1 MRAVVFL
8 ALLLL
13 VTNATVAQDRDGT
26 IQTAMPIVCQDAMAL
41 RDALRAEK
49 LLPVSEG
56 ITVNSRVLFVTW
68 AHPDGRWIATVVR
81 AESGIACI
89 VGIGQDFR
97 LLIPDKPDPE
107 RQS

>member
-1 MRAVVFL
+1 MRVV
-8 ALLLL
+8 LLLAFML
-13 VTNATVAQDRDGT
+13 TANATAAQDRAGT

-49 LLPVSEG
+49 FMPISEG

-81 AESGIACI
+81 AENGIACI
-89 VGIGQDFR
+89 VGVGQDFR
-97 LLIPDKPDPE
+97 LLIPDMPE
-107 RQS
+107 PEGHS